1 MKKISW
7 LGGVFLLANILFADP
22 FGLKM
27 GMTLQEIEEKCGG
40 EVECFRDGIYFIKPP
55 RPSEYFVSYDAWCAG
70 SFGLH
75 TIAASTPIM
84 SYKDCMLSLKTIF
97 VILKNYYGESQ
108 EVKQLKDVDPV
119 YMTSESPDTIY
130 QYAWKRPECIK
141 LEKEKVYSLYIWIVE
156 SEQDVGCVRIM
167 YFFDNHKKLVEAR
180 NESPPF

>member
-1 MKKISW
+1 MKRISW
-7 LGGVFLLANILFADP
+7 LGGLFLLANILFADP

-27 GMTLQEIEEKCGG
+27 GMTLQEIKEKCGG

-55 RPSEYFVSYDAWCAG
+55 RPSEYFVSYDAWCGG

-84 SYKDCMLSLKTIF
+84 PYKHCIRSLKTIF
-97 VILKNYYGESQ
+97 GMLKNYYGEPQ

-119 YMTSESPDTIY
+119 YMTSESPDTIL
-130 QYAWKRPECIK
+130 QYTWERPECIK
-141 LEKEKVYSLYIWIVE
+141 LEKENVYRLCIWIVE
-156 SEQDVGCVRIM
+156 RDQDGGFVRIM
-167 YFFDNHKKLVEAR
+167 YFFDNHKKLVEAG